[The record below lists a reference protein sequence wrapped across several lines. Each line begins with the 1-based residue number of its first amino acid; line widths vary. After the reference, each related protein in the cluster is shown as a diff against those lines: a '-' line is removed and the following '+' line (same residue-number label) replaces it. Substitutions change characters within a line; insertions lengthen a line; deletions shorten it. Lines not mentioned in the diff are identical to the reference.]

1 MKRFFQIFAIA
12 ALALGFTACDEQSET
27 PNNEEINI
35 SLTADK
41 SEILADGID
50 TVTFT
55 ALVNGKS
62 NSDIQLVC
70 TNNNSFLKGNTF
82 TTTEAGEYEF
92 AAIYGNKSSERFK
105 VTATAI
111 AVPTFQLIGDKQ
123 SIVADG
129 ADCVTFTVMYEDVDV
144 TSLSTITE
152 VNSNLEIDGNTFY
165 TIAAGDYS
173 FIAEFDGCTSAPFN
187 VTATPYE
194 SMQKTLK
201 LTASK
206 IRIKADGADKV
217 VFTAMYGEEDVTASC
232 TIKASGNIVAE
243 NGEFTTTTPGTYNF
257 FAYYEELTQSNL
269 VSIDA
274 YDPAITGQYEIG
286 SICEINGTK
295 GVVYAIKTDA
305 QGYTWAYAVSL
316 DEAFLQWST
325 ENVWCN
331 CISSK
336 GAWNTYDPFDER
348 YSNADGGV
356 RDIANYPAFA
366 WCMEHGADWFLPSDD
381 ELQWLWDA
389 ASGGTHKF
397 DCDTMKAFNKII
409 TDNGGSPIQEDY
421 YWSSNETSYD
431 MIELIAF
438 MDNSVICL
446 EPYKTK
452 RYQTRAVARIML

>member
-1 MKRFFQIFAIA
+1 MKRFFHIFAIA
-12 ALALGFTACDEQSET
+12 TLALGFTACDEQSEGID
-27 PNNEEINI
+27 NGEITI
-35 SLTADK
+35 SLTGDK
-41 SEILADGID
+41 SEIVADGID
-50 TVTFT
+50 AVVFT
-55 ALVNGKS
+55 ALVNGEANDEIMIISLK
-62 NSDIQLVC
+62 
-70 TNNNSFLKGNTF
+70 NNSIVNDNTF
-82 TTTEAGEYEF
+82 TTTVAGDYLF
-92 AAIYGNKSSERFK
+92 KAVYKNKSSEAFK
-105 VTATAI
+105 VTATAPE
-111 AVPTFQLIGDKQ
+111 VPTLILEADKE
-123 SIVADG
+123 SIVANGTDV
-129 ADCVTFTVMYEDVDV
+129 VTFTVTLDGVDV
-144 TSLSTITE
+144 TAESTIMNGMFDE
-152 VNSNLEIDGNTFY
+152 ALEGATFSTDAIGEYQFYALYGEYESNTFVVEAY
-165 TIAAGDYS
+165 ADQPVQKSLTIS
-173 FIAEFDGCTSAPFN
+173 
-187 VTATPYE
+187 
-194 SMQKTLK
+194 
-201 LTASK
+201 ASK
-206 IRIKADGADKV
+206 MRIKADGEDKV
-217 VFTAMYGEEDVTASC
+217 VFTAKYGEEDVTASC
-232 TIKASGNIVAE
+232 TLHTTTGAAIEGN
-243 NGEFTTTTPGTYNF
+243 EFTTTTAGTYNIY
-257 FAYYEELTQSNL
+257 ALYDNTRSNTL
-269 VSIDA
+269 SIDA
-274 YDPAITGQYEIG
+274 YDPAVVGKYDIG
-286 SICEINGTK
+286 TVCEVNGTK

-389 ASGGTHKF
+389 TSGGTHKF
-397 DCDTMKAFNKII
+397 DCDTMKTFNKII